1 MTCLMIAFKRPPIGG
16 LLMALTHP
24 LAIHEA
30 QKISVSPQRMKI
42 GLYVDN
48 VLMDGDEVFE
58 LWCLS
63 AHTLV

>member
-48 VLMDGDEVFE
+48 VLIAGEE
-58 LWCLS
+58 GL
-63 AHTLV
+63 